1 MGTILF
7 YIFEATLC
15 LTILYFLFRLFFRK
29 DTLFRTNRFLL
40 LMGTVVC
47 TSLPLLQI
55 DVPQYTTLQLPI
67 TAVRHLL
74 TEKDVNIERK
84 GSVDEKHLFGETN
97 LFVAGK
103 GDDTEEN
110 HANVIHTIPVTLL
123 LGGCYF
129 IGALVVFTFLLFSTI
144 RMRRLIHSYPACN
157 YGKYKLIICPEKIVS
172 FSWGNT
178 IVLSQEDYERN
189 PGEILLH
196 EQMHLQHRHTWDL
209 LWMEC
214 IMILHWFNPAAWLL
228 MRELREVHEYE
239 ADNGVINNGIDATEY
254 QLLLVKKSVGT
265 RLYSMACG
273 FNHSKLKNRIT
284 MMLKRRTN
292 NWARLKLLLFVPV
305 AAGTLY
311 AFARP
316 EVKKTMGQAINT
328 SVSVKQNPVQ
338 ESELQQLEAFFERKA
353 EDAVGGKKEYQIE
366 NPTETFHSFF
376 VNMNNKMML
385 NQELIKEYDVETL
398 SVRLKDLL
406 RKEYR
411 KVANTD
417 KKLISGL
424 FVRYDR
430 GSSSTAITSYLRT
443 IKEAYLQV
451 RGEISKELGGVSEA
465 RLDSLLP
472 IFVSFGEPKVYS
484 SKYKTASD
492 IFLPIEVSLYPRG
505 GISSVIK
512 NPSLQELELKLKD
525 YKTIANSVGLSVGLK
540 FDKDVTMG
548 IVQDVKEVI
557 RKTLSDKWHCP
568 RFCVNRKL
576 EDSSFILESC
586 FQI

>member
-366 NPTETFHSFF
+366 NPTGTFHSFF

-512 NPSLQELELKLKD
+512 NTSLQELELKLKD

-557 RKTLSDKWHCP
+557 RKTLSDK
-568 RFCVNRKL
+568 
-576 EDSSFILESC
+576 
-586 FQI
+586 

>member
-29 DTLFRTNRFLL
+29 DTLFRTNRYLL
-40 LMGTVVC
+40 LMGTVAC
-47 TSLPLLQI
+47 TLLPLLQI
-55 DVPQYTTLQLPI
+55 NVPQYTTLQLPI

-74 TEKDVNIERK
+74 TEKEVNIERK
-84 GSVDEKHLFGETN
+84 GGVDEKHLSGEAN
-97 LFVAGK
+97 LFMTGK
-103 GDDTEEN
+103 GEDTEEN
-110 HANVIHTIPVTLL
+110 HANVIHAIPVTLL

-129 IGALVVFTFLLFSTI
+129 IGALVVLTFLLFSTV

-172 FSWGNT
+172 FSWGNM

-196 EQMHLQHRHTWDL
+196 EQMHLQHRHTLDL

-214 IMILHWFNPAAWLL
+214 ILIFHWFNPAAWLL

-328 SVSVKQNPVQ
+328 PVSVKQNSVQ

-366 NPTETFHSFF
+366 NPTGTFYSFF

-417 KKLISGL
+417 KKWIPGL

-492 IFLPIEVSLYPRG
+492 VFYL
-505 GISSVIK
+505 
-512 NPSLQELELKLKD
+512 
-525 YKTIANSVGLSVGLK
+525 
-540 FDKDVTMG
+540 
-548 IVQDVKEVI
+548 
-557 RKTLSDKWHCP
+557 
-568 RFCVNRKL
+568 
-576 EDSSFILESC
+576 
-586 FQI
+586 

>member
-328 SVSVKQNPVQ
+328 PVSVKQNPVQ

-366 NPTETFHSFF
+366 NPTGTFHSFF

-557 RKTLSDKWHCP
+557 RKTLSDKG
-568 RFCVNRKL
+568 L
-576 EDSSFILESC
+576 SIILC
-586 FQI
+586 K

>member
-7 YIFEATLC
+7 YIFESTLC

-40 LMGTVVC
+40 LAGTMAC
-47 TSLPLLQI
+47 TLLPLLQI

-492 IFLPIEVSLYPRG
+492 VLLPIEVSLYPKG
-505 GISSVIK
+505 GTSSVIK

-557 RKTLSDKWHCP
+557 RKTLSDK
-568 RFCVNRKL
+568 
-576 EDSSFILESC
+576 
-586 FQI
+586 

>member
-472 IFVSFGEPKVYS
+472 IFVSLGEPKIYS

-557 RKTLSDKWHCP
+557 RKTLSDK
-568 RFCVNRKL
+568 
-576 EDSSFILESC
+576 
-586 FQI
+586 

>member
-1 MGTILF
+1 
-7 YIFEATLC
+7 
-15 LTILYFLFRLFFRK
+15 
-29 DTLFRTNRFLL
+29 
-40 LMGTVVC
+40 
-47 TSLPLLQI
+47 
-55 DVPQYTTLQLPI
+55 
-67 TAVRHLL
+67 
-74 TEKDVNIERK
+74 
-84 GSVDEKHLFGETN
+84 
-97 LFVAGK
+97 
-103 GDDTEEN
+103 
-110 HANVIHTIPVTLL
+110 
-123 LGGCYF
+123 
-129 IGALVVFTFLLFSTI
+129 
-144 RMRRLIHSYPACN
+144 
-157 YGKYKLIICPEKIVS
+157 
-172 FSWGNT
+172 
-178 IVLSQEDYERN
+178 
-189 PGEILLH
+189 
-196 EQMHLQHRHTWDL
+196 
-209 LWMEC
+209 
-214 IMILHWFNPAAWLL
+214 
-228 MRELREVHEYE
+228 
-239 ADNGVINNGIDATEY
+239 
-254 QLLLVKKSVGT
+254 
-265 RLYSMACG
+265 
-273 FNHSKLKNRIT
+273 

-505 GISSVIK
+505 GISAVIK

-557 RKTLSDKWHCP
+557 RKTLSDK
-568 RFCVNRKL
+568 
-576 EDSSFILESC
+576 
-586 FQI
+586 

>member
-214 IMILHWFNPAAWLL
+214 IVIFHWFNPAAWLL

-557 RKTLSDKWHCP
+557 RKTLSDK
-568 RFCVNRKL
+568 
-576 EDSSFILESC
+576 
-586 FQI
+586 

>member
-328 SVSVKQNPVQ
+328 PVSVKQNPVQ

-353 EDAVGGKKEYQIE
+353 EDAVGGKKEDQIE
-366 NPTETFHSFF
+366 NPTGTFHSFF

-557 RKTLSDKWHCP
+557 RKTLSDK
-568 RFCVNRKL
+568 
-576 EDSSFILESC
+576 
-586 FQI
+586 

>member
-1 MGTILF
+1 MGTFLFFILKSSV
-7 YIFEATLC
+7 C
-15 LTILYFLFRLFFRK
+15 LFLFTILYITLLKNITHFRFSRWAFWVGTLFCWLIPLIPVSVSILSPIQQSVMMVGEIFEEIPSDGKVATGFLTENGWDARAEHLPFQQGKSEGIYGLSLLTVISLFYTMGAVGVFLFFVYSFGRLW
-29 DTLFRTNRFLL
+29 
-40 LMGTVVC
+40 
-47 TSLPLLQI
+47 
-55 DVPQYTTLQLPI
+55 
-67 TAVRHLL
+67 H
-74 TEKDVNIERK
+74 
-84 GSVDEKHLFGETN
+84 
-97 LFVAGK
+97 
-103 GDDTEEN
+103 
-110 HANVIHTIPVTLL
+110 
-123 LGGCYF
+123 
-129 IGALVVFTFLLFSTI
+129 
-144 RMRRLIHSYPACN
+144 LIH
-157 YGKYKLIICPEKIVS
+157 GKPVQREGSFRLVILPGKVCS
-172 FSWGNT
+172 FSWWKY
-178 IVLSQEDYERN
+178 IVMSEEDYRQD
-189 PGEILLH
+189 GSLILIH
-196 EQMHLQHRHTWDL
+196 EKKHLSYYHTLDLGWMHCL
-209 LWMEC
+209 L
-214 IMILHWFNPAAWLL
+214 IFHWFNPMTWVLWQ
-228 MRELREVHEYE
+228 ELRDLHEYE
-239 ADNGVINNGIDATEY
+239 ADEGVISSGVNMVQY
-254 QLLLVKKSVGT
+254 QLLLVKKAVGT

-316 EVKKTMGQAINT
+316 EVKKTMGQEINT
-328 SVSVKQNPVQ
+328 PVSVKQNSVQ

-366 NPTETFHSFF
+366 NPTGTFYSFF

-417 KKLISGL
+417 KKWIPGL

-492 IFLPIEVSLYPRG
+492 VFLPIEVSLYPRG
-505 GISSVIK
+505 GISAVIK

-557 RKTLSDKWHCP
+557 RKTLSDK
-568 RFCVNRKL
+568 
-576 EDSSFILESC
+576 
-586 FQI
+586 

>member
-7 YIFEATLC
+7 YIFESTLC

-40 LMGTVVC
+40 LAGTMAC
-47 TSLPLLQI
+47 TLLPLLQI

-67 TAVRHLL
+67 TTVRHLL
-74 TEKDVNIERK
+74 TEKEIDVQRE
-84 GSVDEKHLFGETN
+84 GGTGEKHLSEEASLLMAEKGE
-97 LFVAGK
+97 GIE
-103 GDDTEEN
+103 GDRT
-110 HANVIHTIPVTLL
+110 NVIHTIPVIWL

-129 IGALVVFTFLLFSTI
+129 IGALIVLAFLLLSTI
-144 RMRRLIHSYPACN
+144 RMRRLIRSYPACN
-157 YGKYKLIICPEKIVS
+157 YGKYKLVICPEKIVS
-172 FSWGNT
+172 FSWGHT
-178 IVLSQEDYERN
+178 VVLSQEDYERN

-196 EQMHLQHRHTWDL
+196 EQMHLQHRHTLDL

-214 IMILHWFNPAAWLL
+214 IVIFHWFNPAAWLL

-273 FNHSKLKNRIT
+273 VNHSKLKNRIT

-316 EVKKTMGQAINT
+316 EVKKTVGQAINA
-328 SVSVKQNPVQ
+328 SASVKQNSVQ
-338 ESELQQLEAFFERKA
+338 ESELQQLEAFFTRKA
-353 EDAVGGKKEYQIE
+353 NDAMGGKKEYRPE
-366 NPTETFHSFF
+366 KPMRTCSFF

-385 NQELIKEYDVETL
+385 DQELIKEYDVETL
-398 SVRLKDLL
+398 SSRFTNLLMKSYKEAVKKDENLL
-406 RKEYR
+406 L
-411 KVANTD
+411 V
-417 KKLISGL
+417 LSVI
-424 FVRYDR
+424 YDR

-451 RGEISKELGGVSEA
+451 RGEISGELGGVSEA

-472 IFVSFGEPKVYS
+472 IFVSFGEPKIYS

-492 IFLPIEVSLYPRG
+492 IFLPIEVSLYPKG
-505 GISSVIK
+505 GTSSVIK

-525 YKTIANSVGLSVGLK
+525 YRTVANSDGLSVGLK

-548 IVQDVKEVI
+548 IVEDVKEVI
-557 RKTLSDKWHCP
+557 WTTLSHK
-568 RFCVNRKL
+568 
-576 EDSSFILESC
+576 
-586 FQI
+586 

>member
-7 YIFEATLC
+7 YIFESTLC

-40 LMGTVVC
+40 LAGTMAC
-47 TSLPLLQI
+47 TLLPLLQI

-67 TAVRHLL
+67 TTVRHLL
-74 TEKDVNIERK
+74 TEKEIDVQRE
-84 GSVDEKHLFGETN
+84 GGTGEKHLSEEASLLMAEKGEGIEAHRT
-97 LFVAGK
+97 
-103 GDDTEEN
+103 
-110 HANVIHTIPVTLL
+110 NVIHTIPVIWL

-129 IGALVVFTFLLFSTI
+129 IGALIVLAFLLLSTI
-144 RMRRLIHSYPACN
+144 RMRRLIRSYPACN
-157 YGKYKLIICPEKIVS
+157 YGKYKLVICPEKIVS
-172 FSWGNT
+172 FSWGHT

-196 EQMHLQHRHTWDL
+196 EQMHLQHRHTLDL

-214 IMILHWFNPAAWLL
+214 IVIFHWFNPAAWLL

-254 QLLLVKKSVGT
+254 QLLLVKKSVGA

-316 EVKKTMGQAINT
+316 EVKKTVEQAINA
-328 SVSVKQNPVQ
+328 SASVKQNSVQ
-338 ESELQQLEAFFERKA
+338 ESELQQLEAFFTRKA
-353 EDAVGGKKEYQIE
+353 NDAMGGKKEYRPE
-366 NPTETFHSFF
+366 KPMRTCSFF

-385 NQELIKEYDVETL
+385 DQELIKEYDVETL
-398 SVRLKDLL
+398 SSRFTNLLMKSYKEAVKKDENLL
-406 RKEYR
+406 L
-411 KVANTD
+411 V
-417 KKLISGL
+417 LSVI
-424 FVRYDR
+424 YDR

-451 RGEISKELGGVSEA
+451 RGEISGELGGVSEA

-472 IFVSFGEPKVYS
+472 IFVSFGEPKIYS

-492 IFLPIEVSLYPRG
+492 IFLPIEVSLYPKG
-505 GISSVIK
+505 GTSSVIK

-525 YKTIANSVGLSVGLK
+525 YRTVANSDGLSVGLK

-548 IVQDVKEVI
+548 IVEDVKEVI
-557 RKTLSDKWHCP
+557 WTTLSHK
-568 RFCVNRKL
+568 
-576 EDSSFILESC
+576 
-586 FQI
+586 

>member
-7 YIFEATLC
+7 YIFESTLC
-15 LTILYFLFRLFFRK
+15 LTILYFLFRLVFRK
-29 DTLFRTNRFLL
+29 DTLFCTNRFLL
-40 LMGTVVC
+40 LAGTMAC
-47 TSLPLLQI
+47 TLLPLLQI

-67 TAVRHLL
+67 TTVRHLL
-74 TEKDVNIERK
+74 TEKEMDVQRE
-84 GSVDEKHLFGETN
+84 GGTGEKHLSEEASLLMAEKGE
-97 LFVAGK
+97 GIE
-103 GDDTEEN
+103 GDRT
-110 HANVIHTIPVTLL
+110 NVIHTIPVIWL

-129 IGALVVFTFLLFSTI
+129 IGALIVLAFLLLSTI
-144 RMRRLIHSYPACN
+144 RMRRLIRSYPACN
-157 YGKYKLIICPEKIVS
+157 YGKYKLVICPEKIVS
-172 FSWGNT
+172 FSWGHT

-196 EQMHLQHRHTWDL
+196 EQMHLQHRHTLDL

-214 IMILHWFNPAAWLL
+214 IVIFHWFNPAAWLL

-254 QLLLVKKSVGT
+254 QLLLVKKSVGA

-316 EVKKTMGQAINT
+316 EVKKTVGQAINA
-328 SVSVKQNPVQ
+328 SASVKQNSVQ
-338 ESELQQLEAFFERKA
+338 ESELQQLEAFFTRKA
-353 EDAVGGKKEYQIE
+353 NDAMGGKMEYRPE
-366 NPTETFHSFF
+366 KPMRTCSFF

-385 NQELIKEYDVETL
+385 DQELIKEYDVETL
-398 SVRLKDLL
+398 SSRFTNLLMKSYKEAVKKDENLL
-406 RKEYR
+406 L
-411 KVANTD
+411 V
-417 KKLISGL
+417 LSVI
-424 FVRYDR
+424 YDR

-451 RGEISKELGGVSEA
+451 RGEISGELGGVSEA

-472 IFVSFGEPKVYS
+472 IFVSFGEPKIYS

-492 IFLPIEVSLYPRG
+492 IFLPIEVSLYPKG
-505 GISSVIK
+505 GTSSVIK

-525 YKTIANSVGLSVGLK
+525 YRTVANSDGLSVGLK

-548 IVQDVKEVI
+548 IVEDVKEVI
-557 RKTLSDKWHCP
+557 RTTLSDK
-568 RFCVNRKL
+568 
-576 EDSSFILESC
+576 
-586 FQI
+586 

>member
-7 YIFEATLC
+7 YIFESTLC

-40 LMGTVVC
+40 LAGTMAC
-47 TSLPLLQI
+47 TLLPLLQI

-67 TAVRHLL
+67 TTVRHLL
-74 TEKDVNIERK
+74 TEKEIDVQRE
-84 GSVDEKHLFGETN
+84 GGTGEKHLSEEARLLMAEKGE
-97 LFVAGK
+97 GIE
-103 GDDTEEN
+103 GDRT
-110 HANVIHTIPVTLL
+110 NVIHTIPVIWL

-129 IGALVVFTFLLFSTI
+129 IGALIVLAFLLLSTI
-144 RMRRLIHSYPACN
+144 RMRRLIRSYPACN
-157 YGKYKLIICPEKIVS
+157 YGKYKLVICPEKMVS
-172 FSWGNT
+172 FSWGHT

-196 EQMHLQHRHTWDL
+196 EQMHLQHRHTLDL

-214 IMILHWFNPAAWLL
+214 IVIFHWFNPAAWLL

-254 QLLLVKKSVGT
+254 QLLLVKKSVGA

-316 EVKKTMGQAINT
+316 EVKKTVEQAINA
-328 SVSVKQNPVQ
+328 SASVKQNSVQ
-338 ESELQQLEAFFERKA
+338 ESELQQLEAFFARKA
-353 EDAVGGKKEYQIE
+353 NDAMGGKKEYRPE
-366 NPTETFHSFF
+366 KPMRTCSFF

-385 NQELIKEYDVETL
+385 DQELIKEYDVETL
-398 SVRLKDLL
+398 SSRFTNLLMKSYKEAVKKDENLL
-406 RKEYR
+406 L
-411 KVANTD
+411 V
-417 KKLISGL
+417 LSVI
-424 FVRYDR
+424 YDR

-451 RGEISKELGGVSEA
+451 RGEISGELGGVSEA

-472 IFVSFGEPKVYS
+472 IFVSFGEPKIYS

-492 IFLPIEVSLYPRG
+492 IFLPIEVSLYPKG
-505 GISSVIK
+505 GTSSVIK

-525 YKTIANSVGLSVGLK
+525 YRTVANSDGLSVGLK

-548 IVQDVKEVI
+548 IVEDVKEVI
-557 RKTLSDKWHCP
+557 WTTLSHK
-568 RFCVNRKL
+568 
-576 EDSSFILESC
+576 
-586 FQI
+586 

>member
-7 YIFEATLC
+7 YIFETTLC

-557 RKTLSDKWHCP
+557 RKTLSDK
-568 RFCVNRKL
+568 
-576 EDSSFILESC
+576 
-586 FQI
+586 

>member
-74 TEKDVNIERK
+74 TEKEVNIERK
-84 GSVDEKHLFGETN
+84 GGVDEKHLSGEAN
-97 LFVAGK
+97 LFMTGK
-103 GDDTEEN
+103 GEDTEEN
-110 HANVIHTIPVTLL
+110 HANVIHAIPVTLL

-129 IGALVVFTFLLFSTI
+129 IGALVVLTFLLFSTV

-328 SVSVKQNPVQ
+328 PVSVKQNPVQ

-492 IFLPIEVSLYPRG
+492 VFLPIEVSLYPRG
-505 GISSVIK
+505 GISAVIK

-557 RKTLSDKWHCP
+557 RKTLSDK
-568 RFCVNRKL
+568 
-576 EDSSFILESC
+576 
-586 FQI
+586 

>member
-7 YIFEATLC
+7 YIFESTLC

-40 LMGTVVC
+40 LAGTMAC
-47 TSLPLLQI
+47 MLLPLLQI

-67 TAVRHLL
+67 TTVRHLL
-74 TEKDVNIERK
+74 TEKEIDVQRE
-84 GSVDEKHLFGETN
+84 GGTGEKHLSEEVRLLMAEKGE
-97 LFVAGK
+97 GIE
-103 GDDTEEN
+103 GDRT
-110 HANVIHTIPVTLL
+110 NVIHTIPVIWL

-129 IGALVVFTFLLFSTI
+129 IGALIVLAFLLLSTI
-144 RMRRLIHSYPACN
+144 RMRRLIRSYPACN
-157 YGKYKLIICPEKIVS
+157 YGKYKLVICPEKMVS
-172 FSWGNT
+172 FSWGHT

-196 EQMHLQHRHTWDL
+196 EQMHLQHRHTLDL

-214 IMILHWFNPAAWLL
+214 IVIFHWFNPAAWLL

-254 QLLLVKKSVGT
+254 QLLLVKKSVGA

-316 EVKKTMGQAINT
+316 EVKKTVGQAINA
-328 SVSVKQNPVQ
+328 SASVKQNSVQ
-338 ESELQQLEAFFERKA
+338 ESELQQLEAFFARKA
-353 EDAVGGKKEYQIE
+353 NDAMGGKKEYRPE
-366 NPTETFHSFF
+366 KPMRTCSFF

-385 NQELIKEYDVETL
+385 DQELIKEYDVETL
-398 SVRLKDLL
+398 SSRFTNLLMKSYKEAVKKDENLL
-406 RKEYR
+406 L
-411 KVANTD
+411 V
-417 KKLISGL
+417 LSVI
-424 FVRYDR
+424 YDR

-451 RGEISKELGGVSEA
+451 RGEISGELGGVSEA

-472 IFVSFGEPKVYS
+472 IFVSFGEPKIYS

-492 IFLPIEVSLYPRG
+492 IFLPIEVSLYPKG
-505 GISSVIK
+505 GTSSVIK

-525 YKTIANSVGLSVGLK
+525 YQTVANSDGLSVGLK

-548 IVQDVKEVI
+548 IVEDVKEVI
-557 RKTLSDKWHCP
+557 RTTLSHK
-568 RFCVNRKL
+568 
-576 EDSSFILESC
+576 
-586 FQI
+586 

>member
-7 YIFEATLC
+7 YIFESTLC
-15 LTILYFLFRLFFRK
+15 LTILYLLFRLFFRK
-29 DTLFRTNRFLL
+29 DTLFRTNRYLL
-40 LMGTVVC
+40 LMGTVAC
-47 TSLPLLQI
+47 TLLPLLQI

-74 TEKDVNIERK
+74 TEKEVNIERK
-84 GSVDEKHLFGETN
+84 GGVDEKHLSGEAN
-97 LFVAGK
+97 LFMTGK
-103 GDDTEEN
+103 GEDTEEN
-110 HANVIHTIPVTLL
+110 HANVIHAIPVTLL

-129 IGALVVFTFLLFSTI
+129 IGALVVLTFLLFSTV

-172 FSWGNT
+172 FSWGNM

-196 EQMHLQHRHTWDL
+196 EQMHLQHRHTLDL

-214 IMILHWFNPAAWLL
+214 ILIFHWFNPAAWLL

-328 SVSVKQNPVQ
+328 PVSVKQNSVQ

-366 NPTETFHSFF
+366 NPTGTFYSFF

-417 KKLISGL
+417 KKWIPGL

-492 IFLPIEVSLYPRG
+492 VFLPRG
-505 GISSVIK
+505 GISAVIK

-557 RKTLSDKWHCP
+557 RKTLSDK
-568 RFCVNRKL
+568 
-576 EDSSFILESC
+576 
-586 FQI
+586 

>member
-7 YIFEATLC
+7 YIFESTLC

-40 LMGTVVC
+40 LAGTMAC
-47 TSLPLLQI
+47 TLLPLLQI

-67 TAVRHLL
+67 TTVRHLL
-74 TEKDVNIERK
+74 TEKEIDVQRE
-84 GSVDEKHLFGETN
+84 GGTGEKHLSEEARLLMAEKGE
-97 LFVAGK
+97 GIE
-103 GDDTEEN
+103 GDRT
-110 HANVIHTIPVTLL
+110 NVIHTISVIWL

-129 IGALVVFTFLLFSTI
+129 IGALIVLAFLLLSTI
-144 RMRRLIHSYPACN
+144 RMRRLIRSYPACN
-157 YGKYKLIICPEKIVS
+157 YGKYKLVICPEKIVS
-172 FSWGNT
+172 FSWGHT

-196 EQMHLQHRHTWDL
+196 EQMHLQHRHTLDL

-214 IMILHWFNPAAWLL
+214 IVIFHWFNPAAWLL

-254 QLLLVKKSVGT
+254 QLLLVKKSVGA

-316 EVKKTMGQAINT
+316 EVKKTVGQAINA
-328 SVSVKQNPVQ
+328 SASVKQNSVQ
-338 ESELQQLEAFFERKA
+338 ESELQQLEAFFTRKA
-353 EDAVGGKKEYQIE
+353 NDAMGGKKEYRPE
-366 NPTETFHSFF
+366 KPMRTCSFF

-385 NQELIKEYDVETL
+385 DQELIKEYDVETL
-398 SVRLKDLL
+398 SSRFTNLLMKSYKEAVKKDENLL
-406 RKEYR
+406 L
-411 KVANTD
+411 V
-417 KKLISGL
+417 LSVI
-424 FVRYDR
+424 YDR

-451 RGEISKELGGVSEA
+451 RGEISGELGGVSEA

-472 IFVSFGEPKVYS
+472 IFVSFGEPKIYS

-492 IFLPIEVSLYPRG
+492 IFLPIEVSLYPKG
-505 GISSVIK
+505 GTSSVIK

-525 YKTIANSVGLSVGLK
+525 YRTVANSDGLSVGLK

-548 IVQDVKEVI
+548 IVEDVKEVI
-557 RKTLSDKWHCP
+557 RTTLSHK
-568 RFCVNRKL
+568 
-576 EDSSFILESC
+576 
-586 FQI
+586 

>member
-7 YIFEATLC
+7 YIFESTLC

-40 LMGTVVC
+40 LMGTVGC
-47 TSLPLLQI
+47 TLLPLLQI

-84 GSVDEKHLFGETN
+84 GSVDEKHLSGEAN

-292 NWARLKLLLFVPV
+292 NWAHLKLLLFVPV
-305 AAGTLY
+305 ATGALY
-311 AFARP
+311 AFAQP
-316 EVKKTMGQAINT
+316 EVKKTMEQAINT
-328 SVSVKQNPVQ
+328 PVSVKQNSVQ

-353 EDAVGGKKEYQIE
+353 KNAVGGKKEYRIE
-366 NPTETFHSFF
+366 KPTGTFYSFF

-398 SVRLKDLL
+398 SVRLKDIL
-406 RKEYR
+406 RKEYQ
-411 KVANTD
+411 KVTNTD
-417 KKLISGL
+417 KRLISGL

-451 RGEISKELGGVSEA
+451 RGEISGELGGVSEA

-472 IFVSFGEPKVYS
+472 IFVSFGEPKIYS

-492 IFLPIEVSLYPRG
+492 VLLPIEVSLYPKG
-505 GISSVIK
+505 GTSSVIK

-525 YKTIANSVGLSVGLK
+525 YQTIANSDGLSVGLK

-548 IVQDVKEVI
+548 IVEDVKEVI
-557 RKTLSDKWHCP
+557 RTTLSHK
-568 RFCVNRKL
+568 
-576 EDSSFILESC
+576 
-586 FQI
+586 

>member
-1 MGTILF
+1 
-7 YIFEATLC
+7 
-15 LTILYFLFRLFFRK
+15 
-29 DTLFRTNRFLL
+29 
-40 LMGTVVC
+40 
-47 TSLPLLQI
+47 
-55 DVPQYTTLQLPI
+55 
-67 TAVRHLL
+67 
-74 TEKDVNIERK
+74 
-84 GSVDEKHLFGETN
+84 
-97 LFVAGK
+97 
-103 GDDTEEN
+103 
-110 HANVIHTIPVTLL
+110 
-123 LGGCYF
+123 
-129 IGALVVFTFLLFSTI
+129 
-144 RMRRLIHSYPACN
+144 
-157 YGKYKLIICPEKIVS
+157 
-172 FSWGNT
+172 
-178 IVLSQEDYERN
+178 
-189 PGEILLH
+189 
-196 EQMHLQHRHTWDL
+196 
-209 LWMEC
+209 
-214 IMILHWFNPAAWLL
+214 
-228 MRELREVHEYE
+228 
-239 ADNGVINNGIDATEY
+239 
-254 QLLLVKKSVGT
+254 
-265 RLYSMACG
+265 
-273 FNHSKLKNRIT
+273 

-451 RGEISKELGGVSEA
+451 RGEISKELGGVFEA

-557 RKTLSDKWHCP
+557 RKTLSDK
-568 RFCVNRKL
+568 
-576 EDSSFILESC
+576 
-586 FQI
+586 

>member
-7 YIFEATLC
+7 YIFEVTLC

-328 SVSVKQNPVQ
+328 PVSVKQNPVQ

-366 NPTETFHSFF
+366 NPTGTFHSFF

-557 RKTLSDKWHCP
+557 RKTLSDK
-568 RFCVNRKL
+568 
-576 EDSSFILESC
+576 
-586 FQI
+586 